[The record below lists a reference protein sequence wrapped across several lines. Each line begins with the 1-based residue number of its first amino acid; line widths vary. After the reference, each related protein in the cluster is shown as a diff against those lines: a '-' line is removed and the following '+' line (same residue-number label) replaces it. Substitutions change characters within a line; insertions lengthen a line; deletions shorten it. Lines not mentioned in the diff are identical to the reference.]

1 MTERTV
7 TVTTPSTYIG
17 HARTALSADPGGA
30 RPPLRIAYAVVDHA
44 GLGGEIA
51 VGLHVLVRARIACPC
66 FLIALLAHVHFGRAV
81 VRAVDRSRM
90 VVLGGRSGAR
100 GRDDS
105 RENRE
110 SGAT

>member
-51 VGLHVLVRARIACPC
+51 AGLHVPACARIACPC
-66 FLIALLAHVHFGRAV
+66 FLIALLAPVHFGRAV
-81 VRAVDRSRM
+81 WRARERSRLG
-90 VVLGGRSGAR
+90 VRGGRSGAR
-100 GRDDS
+100 RPDDS
-105 RENRE
+105 
-110 SGAT
+110 